1 MTASPSAPAVEP
13 VTLIKICGLTSLT
26 DAQAVVAANA
36 DALGLN
42 FYQRSARYVAPD
54 VAAKI
59 AAEVAG
65 QICRVGLFVDAPS
78 AYVRQV
84 LAEVELDML
93 QFHGEE
99 SPEYCESFGLPYCKA
114 IAAAENFDPTQVEA
128 RYASAALFLL
138 DAMVQGQFGGTGSVI
153 DFKHWPQSPTMPWA
167 LAGGLDASNVQAAI
181 EQLQPY
187 AVDTSSGV
195 ERLVDGK
202 RVKGRKDARQV
213 QDFVAAA
220 RAACPRV

>member
-1 MTASPSAPAVEP
+1 MTASPSASAVEP

-42 FYQRSARYVAPD
+42 FYERSARYVQQD

-59 AAEVAG
+59 AEEVAG
-65 QICRVGLFVDAPS
+65 QICRVGLFVDAPPTF
-78 AYVRQV
+78 VRQV

-93 QFHGEE
+93 QFHGQE
-99 SPEYCESFGLPYCKA
+99 SPDYCESFGLPYCKA
-114 IAAAENFDPTQVEA
+114 IAAAENFDPAEVEA
-128 RYASAALFLL
+128 RYASAAVFLL
-138 DAMVQGQFGGTGSVI
+138 DAVVQGQFGGTGAVI
-153 DFKHWPQSPTMPWA
+153 DFKHWPAAPTMPWA
-167 LAGGLDASNVQAAI
+167 LAGGLDAGNVQAAI
-181 EQLQPY
+181 EQLKPY

-195 ERLVDGK
+195 EVLVAGK

-213 QDFVAAA
+213 RDFVAAA
-220 RAACPRV
+220 RAACP